1 MNGGEARRRRQEA
14 LAARAVITDPAVV
27 LAAAA
32 RFLEARP
39 RGVTETRRR
48 LRTAGYPDVLV
59 DAAIERL
66 TELGLLDDE
75 AFARGWIESRDRA
88 RPRGE
93 RALRHELQVHG
104 LDRALVDRALAERR
118 ADSEER
124 RQARATADEEN
135 PEAEPSEPVD
145 RASPDETAAFRL
157 LQRRRRTIERLSDTR
172 SRRQWAYA
180 LLARN
185 GFDPT
190 VARTVAARVVELAD
204 ETIEPHESVMDGVLE
219 PEESAPGDLESNGP

>member
-1 MNGGEARRRRQEA
+1 MNGGEARRRREER
-14 LAARAVITDPAVV
+14 LAERAAITDSAVV

-39 RGVTETRRR
+39 RGTTETRRR
-48 LRTAGYPDVLV
+48 LRTAGYPDALV

-66 TELGLLDDE
+66 TEIGLLDDE
-75 AFARGWIESRDRA
+75 AFAKGWIESRDRA

-93 RALRHELQVHG
+93 RALRHELQVRG
-104 LDRALVDRALAERR
+104 LDRMLVDRALAERR

-124 RQARATADEEN
+124 REAGIRADREN
-135 PEAEPSEPVD
+135 PEGETTEPSEPED

-157 LQRRRRTIERLSDTR
+157 LVSRRRTIERLTDHR
-172 SRRQWAYA
+172 ARRQWAYA

-190 VARTVAARVVELAD
+190 VARTVAARVGELAD
-204 ETIEPHESVMDGVLE
+204 EAIEPD
-219 PEESAPGDLESNGP
+219 ESASDNLESNEP

>member
-1 MNGGEARRRRQEA
+1 MNAGEARRRREER
-14 LAARAVITDPAVV
+14 RAERAGITDPAIV

-39 RGVTETRRR
+39 RSTTETRRR
-48 LRTAGYPDVLV
+48 LRAAGYPGPLV
-59 DAAIERL
+59 DAAIDRL
-66 TELGLLDDE
+66 TELGLLDDD

-93 RALRHELQVHG
+93 RALRHELQLRG

-118 ADSEER
+118 AESEER
-124 RQARATADEEN
+124 NDEGRGHDADLSDDRSDPMPGASADE
-135 PEAEPSEPVD
+135 A
-145 RASPDETAAFRL
+145 AAFRL
-157 LQRRRRTIERLSDTR
+157 LARRRRTIGRLTNLR
-172 SRRQWAYA
+172 ARRQWAYA

-190 VARTVAARVVELAD
+190 VARTVAARVADLAESGTGAD
-204 ETIEPHESVMDGVLE
+204 ESDAADVFGGDVFADDPDG
-219 PEESAPGDLESNGP
+219 P

>member
-1 MNGGEARRRRQEA
+1 MNAGEARRRREER
-14 LAARAVITDPAVV
+14 LAERAEITDPAVV

-39 RGVTETRRR
+39 RGATETRRR
-48 LRTAGYPDVLV
+48 LRTAGYPSALV

-66 TELGLLDDE
+66 AEIGLLDDE

-93 RALRHELQVHG
+93 RALRHELQVRG
-104 LDRALVDRALAERR
+104 LDRMLVDRALAERR
-118 ADSEER
+118 ADSEDRHE
-124 RQARATADEEN
+124 AGMRADREN
-135 PEAEPSEPVD
+135 PSGTSGPSEPGD

-157 LQRRRRTIERLSDTR
+157 LVRRRRTIERLADPR
-172 SRRQWAYA
+172 ARRQWAYA

-190 VARTVAARVVELAD
+190 VARPVAARVGELAD
-204 ETIEPHESVMDGVLE
+204 EAIEPD
-219 PEESAPGDLESNGP
+219 ESASDNLESNEP